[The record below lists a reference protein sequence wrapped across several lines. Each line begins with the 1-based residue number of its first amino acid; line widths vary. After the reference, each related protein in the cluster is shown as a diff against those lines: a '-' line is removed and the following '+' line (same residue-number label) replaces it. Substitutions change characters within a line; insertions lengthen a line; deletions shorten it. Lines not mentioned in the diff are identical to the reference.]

1 MLWKNR
7 NVFISEGREFS
18 AEDTVMKVRE
28 DSKEWFDAQ
37 KLELSWSGTIDHNS
51 GSLSR
56 WEAPREGLVKCNVG
70 VSWSKRNWLMGA
82 SWIVRNEHG
91 DVLLHSRR
99 AFGNVNSLA
108 EGRFL
113 GLMWAIESMASHRLH
128 KVIFETEAM
137 DLVGVVLRPKA
148 WPAFRYQGTKLR
160 NALEKINEWSL
171 SGASVRVNR
180 CAAKIADSV
189 TMEMRYQSY
198 VARGAPEWMCAL
210 LEDDKQGR

>member
-1 MLWKNR
+1 
-7 NVFISEGREFS
+7 
-18 AEDTVMKVRE
+18 
-28 DSKEWFDAQ
+28 
-37 KLELSWSGTIDHNS
+37 
-51 GSLSR
+51 
-56 WEAPREGLVKCNVG
+56 
-70 VSWSKRNWLMGA
+70 MGA

-148 WPAFRYQGTKLR
+148 WPAFRYQGTELR

-171 SGASVRVNR
+171 SGASVRVNI
-180 CAAKIADSV
+180 CAAKVADSV